1 MSYESTLFGIPMS
14 EAREAI
20 LFYQRFKDTPTFKQ
34 TVQKIKREHLESEL
48 ARIEQEL
55 EALNDNS

>member
-1 MSYESTLFGIPMS
+1 MTYESTLFGIPMS

-20 LFYQRFKDTPTFKQ
+20 LFYQRFKETPTYKE
-34 TVQKIKREHLESEL
+34 TVIKIKREHLESEL

-55 EALNDNS
+55 KTLNDNS

>member
-1 MSYESTLFGIPMS
+1 MSYESMIFGIPMS
-14 EAREAI
+14 EVREAI